1 MRVLFAAFALLTA
14 VSLNGQDY
22 LTVKDLNKKAEKQY
36 EEARQFINAGQ
47 NTEAVEVLNKLLK
60 KEPAFIDGHLM
71 QADLH
76 LRQRAFAKAELGFE
90 AALQLD
96 STYAPLAYYLLAQAE
111 FEQQKY
117 GEAKAHLQAYFATGK
132 VPQKRSAE
140 ARQLLRSAEFAAKA
154 IQNPVPFDPQ
164 PLPGTVNTESP
175 EYLPSTTAN
184 GTFLVYTSRAT
195 PRNEDIFISE
205 WQDSTWGPGKPLD
218 ALNTEFNDSSPSLS
232 ADGRAMAFARND
244 RNGNFDLY
252 YARQEKGSWQDPERL
267 PAPVN
272 TAGFESQPALS
283 ADGDLLLFV
292 SDRQGGYG
300 RLDLWVTHRQPDGS
314 WRAPENLGDM
324 INTPLNEQAPFFHP
338 DGQTLYFMSKGHPG
352 MGQYDLF
359 LSRLTP
365 EGTWEQPYNLGFP
378 INTSN
383 NEGALMVSLDGQTA
397 YFDTDQLGPTN
408 RTEEMGNADLYT
420 FELHAAARPQ
430 PATYVEAT
438 VRDAE
443 TKRPLQAKLE
453 FVRLNSQKTHQ
464 RGQTDE
470 RGQFLVVLPKGKDY
484 ALNVSKEGY
493 LFHSENFALS
503 GAAALNEPYRLTID
517 LRPVPETGISVEK
530 PSAPVVLRNVFFAS
544 GSAELKQES
553 IPELDQLKVF
563 LEDNPDRGIIINGHT
578 DNVGEAE
585 DNLALSEARAKAV
598 RDYLA
603 SHGINPI
610 RLGYKGYG
618 ETRPVAT
625 NETPEGR
632 ALNRRT
638 EFEVVK

>member
-1 MRVLFAAFALLTA
+1 MRLLAAALLLLLTFALH
-14 VSLNGQDY
+14 GQDY

-36 EEARQFINAGQ
+36 EAAQSHINAGQ
-47 NTEAVEVLNKLLK
+47 NAAAIEVLNKLLE
-60 KEPAFIDGHLM
+60 KEPSFIDGYLM

-76 LRQRAFAKAELGFE
+76 LRQRAFAEAESGFE
-90 AALQLD
+90 TALMLD

-117 GEAKAHLQAYFATGK
+117 AEAQIHLKAYFATGK
-132 VPQKRSAE
+132 VPQKRMTE
-140 ARQLLRSAEFAAKA
+140 ARQLLRSAEFAAEA
-154 IQNPVPFDPQ
+154 VQNPVPFAPH
-164 PLPGTVNTESP
+164 PLPATINTDRP
-175 EYLPSTTAN
+175 EYLPSMNAN
-184 GTFLVYTSRAT
+184 GAFLVYTTRTT
-195 PRNEDIFISE
+195 PRNEDIFISQ
-205 WQDSTWGPGKPLD
+205 WQDSTWSPGQPLE
-218 ALNTEFNDSSPSLS
+218 ALNTPFNDSSPSLS

-252 YARQEKGSWQDPERL
+252 YARQENGSWQDPERL

-272 TAGFESQPALS
+272 TGGFESQPTLS
-283 ADGDLLLFV
+283 ADGNLLLFV
-292 SDRQGGYG
+292 SDREGGFG
-300 RLDLWVTHRQPDGS
+300 RLDLWATRRNPDGS
-314 WRAPENLGDM
+314 WRDPQNLGDM

-359 LSRLTP
+359 LARLKP
-365 EGTWEQPYNLGFP
+365 DGSWGRPHNLGYP
-378 INTSN
+378 INTTN
-383 NEGALMVSLDGQTA
+383 NEGALIVSLDGKTA
-397 YFDTDQLGPTN
+397 YFDTDQLGPTA
-408 RTEEMGNADLYT
+408 RTQEMGNADLYT
-420 FELHAAARPQ
+420 FDLYPEARPQ

-438 VRDAE
+438 VRDAA

-453 FVRLNSQKTHQ
+453 FVRLNTQKIHQ
-464 RGQTDE
+464 QGQTDE
-470 RGQFLVVLPKGKDY
+470 RGQFLVVLPMGQDY

-503 GAAALNEPYRLTID
+503 EPTDLTEPYQLIIE
-517 LRPVPETGISVEK
+517 LRPVPETDISVEK

-553 IPELDQLKVF
+553 IPELNQLKSF
-563 LEDNPDRGIIINGHT
+563 LEDNPERGIIINGHT
-578 DNVGEAE
+578 DNVGEEA

-618 ETRPVAT
+618 ESRPIAT

-638 EFEVVK
+638 EFEIVK